1 MLYKEKIKDNH
12 ILKNISWDIKKIK
25 EADIKFIDGDR
36 GKNYPSGNEIKST
49 GHCVFL
55 DAKNITK
62 FGFNIDKLN
71 FIDLEK
77 DSILKKGKLELNDI
91 IITTRGTLNNI
102 AWYSN
107 EIKRKIPCARINSGM
122 VIVRLGE
129 KNDPNFINF
138 FFKSKLWKEQCNNSG
153 GVIPQLTIAKMNE
166 NYIIDVKIKEQKRIA
181 DVLSKQESIINK
193 TKALIEQLDKRN
205 TFMLDELLSGRLRI
219 KEENGKMEFYKNPD
233 DNWQTV
239 MMNDENIN
247 LPKEWSTINLGDRGI
262 SFIKTGIEKF
272 DGNKQYYATGSITKF
287 KMDKEPTEIVSYDNR
302 TSRANLDIKDNS
314 IYFARMKDTLKV
326 LRFKTKDNKILST
339 GFLGLQV
346 DINKFNLDFIFFN
359 IISNYFQKN
368 KDKNCNGATQ
378 KSLSDA
384 SAKKIK
390 IIFPKLDEQY
400 KISIIMNN
408 LYNEK
413 EKYEE
418 LLIEEQKKFDFLLE
432 ELMSGRLRIEE

>member
-1 MLYKEKIKDNH
+1 MKNYKIIKNKIELESLELSSLTTKIKDGTHSSFKDSNNKDSK
-12 ILKNISWDIKKIK
+12 ILYS
-25 EADIKFIDGDR
+25 
-36 GKNYPSGNEIKST
+36 
-49 GHCVFL
+49 
-55 DAKNITK
+55 AKNIK
-62 FGFNIDKLN
+62 NSNIIEGKNERRISLEDYKKIVNNGFP
-71 FIDLEK
+71 
-77 DSILKKGKLELNDI
+77 KKGDILLTIVGTIGESMIWNKEHSEAFQRSVAFIRCNNLIIPEYLKYAFKSNYLKNDI
-91 IITTRGTLNNI
+91 SRRIKVGAQPGIYLKDLAKLKIKITTI
-102 AWYSN
+102 S
-107 EIKRKIPCARINSGM
+107 
-122 VIVRLGE
+122 
-129 KNDPNFINF
+129 
-138 FFKSKLWKEQCNNSG
+138 Q
-153 GVIPQLTIAKMNE
+153 
-166 NYIIDVKIKEQKRIA
+166 QKRIA
-181 DVLSKQESIINK
+181 EVLSKQESIINK
-193 TKALIEQLDKRN
+193 TKDLIEQLEKRN

-219 KEENGKMEFYKNPD
+219 KEENGQVEFYKNPD

-239 MMNDENIN
+239 LMNDENIN

-390 IIFPKLDEQY
+390 IIFPNLDEQY